1 VEFFEEADRLRE
13 VVTRLTDLYEQQRSD
28 PWSVS
33 DAPEPFVEAQ
43 LKGIVGVRMP
53 IRRIEGK
60 RKMSQNRPLED
71 RRGVAEGLAASDN
84 PVDQIVSR
92 LIPIADK

>member
-1 VEFFEEADRLRE
+1 
-13 VVTRLTDLYEQQRSD
+13 
-28 PWSVS
+28 
-33 DAPEPFVEAQ
+33 
-43 LKGIVGVRMP
+43 MP

-92 LIPIADK
+92 LIPVADK

>member
-1 VEFFEEADRLRE
+1 MPTWNYLAVAAFGPVEFFEDADRLRE
-13 VVTRLTDLYEQQRSD
+13 VVSRLTQLYEQPRSD
-28 PWSVS
+28 PWAVS

-71 RRGVAEGLAASDN
+71 RRGVAERAG
-84 PVDQIVSR
+84 R
-92 LIPIADK
+92 ER